1 MGEETTDNPAHLL
14 SDSPQLCDQEGYVS
28 SYLLDIVKESRLG
41 VGVGG
46 GGYGHHEY
54 GNQRTDLQRFT
65 SRANDNVKKTVPG
78 DYFTF
83 IFHSGN

>member
-14 SDSPQLCDQEGYVS
+14 SDSPQLCDLEGYVS

-41 VGVGG
+41 VRGGG

-54 GNQRTDLQRFT
+54 VTKGLICRGLHPELMTM
-65 SRANDNVKKTVPG
+65 
-78 DYFTF
+78 
-83 IFHSGN
+83 